1 MKFLKINKHGELKLV
16 NKDNIDFIT
25 KNKNISKLN
34 SWNYKDYMYVLYG
47 CMNGN
52 ANEENKY
59 DLPPPCDCDLFFND
73 LYFIKYINNNIVDL
87 ELEEY
92 NEFYNNCFE
101 GFDTIENTDDEI
113 EDELSVHTSDNEFIN
128 DEDISVNSDTTEDL
142 ESNSNVS
149 DFTSE
154 EKKNTTSTN
163 EENMEENDEKN
174 NEENECLS
182 SISITI
188 SSCSDIEVDT
198 DEDITDK

>member
-1 MKFLKINKHGELKLV
+1 MKLLKINKLGELKLI

-47 CMNGN
+47 CINGN

-92 NEFYNNCFE
+92 DEFYNNCFE

-163 EENMEENDEKN
+163 EENDEENNEEN

-188 SSCSDIEVDT
+188 SSCSDIEIDT

>member
-1 MKFLKINKHGELKLV
+1 MKLLKINKLGELKLI

-47 CMNGN
+47 CINGN

-92 NEFYNNCFE
+92 DEFYNNCFE

-154 EKKNTTSTN
+154 EKKKYN
-163 EENMEENDEKN
+163 
-174 NEENECLS
+174 
-182 SISITI
+182 
-188 SSCSDIEVDT
+188 
-198 DEDITDK
+198 

>member
-1 MKFLKINKHGELKLV
+1 MKLLKINKLGELKLIK
-16 NKDNIDFIT
+16 KDNIDFIT

-47 CMNGN
+47 CINGN

-92 NEFYNNCFE
+92 DEFYNNCFE

-163 EENMEENDEKN
+163 EENDEENNEEN

-188 SSCSDIEVDT
+188 SSCSDIEIDT

>member
-1 MKFLKINKHGELKLV
+1 MKLLKINKHGELKLI

-47 CMNGN
+47 CINGN

-73 LYFIKYINNNIVDL
+73 LYFIKYINNNIVNIVV
-87 ELEEY
+87 EEY

-101 GFDTIENTDDEI
+101 GFDTIENTDDEV

>member
-1 MKFLKINKHGELKLV
+1 MKLLKINKHGELKLV
-16 NKDNIDFIT
+16 NKDNIEFIT

-47 CMNGN
+47 CINGN

-73 LYFIKYINNNIVDL
+73 LYFIKYINNNIVDIS
-87 ELEEY
+87 LEEY
-92 NEFYNNCFE
+92 DEFYNNCFE
-101 GFDTIENTDDEI
+101 GFDTIENTDDEV

-128 DEDISVNSDTTEDL
+128 DEDISVNSDTEDL

-163 EENMEENDEKN
+163 EEND
-174 NEENECLS
+174 EENECLS

-198 DEDITDK
+198 DDNITDK